1 MKKSILYLVFCSL
14 SLVGMM
20 SCENSTENLT
30 SEQGERNLDSLL
42 AITPNDVSL
51 LLERGNKLFA
61 RYEYDLALN
70 DAAKAFR
77 LDSNNIE
84 TRLLYAEVLNNRE
97 QRTTQEVEI
106 AQKHYKWVIKKDAK
120 SLRALVG
127 LAGTYGFQQDFE
139 KVFLYANEALRIDSK
154 YRDAYVIKGST
165 YLLLGKVDLAKSSY
179 QTAIQQDPKFFEA
192 YFLLGQIYQ
201 SENDPLCI
209 EYFNTAHE
217 LYPEQMEFTY
227 QLAYS
232 KQMFN
237 QYESA
242 KEIYRIM
249 AQDTSD
255 LYVSRALFHQGYL
268 HQFVDKNIDSAKYFY
283 ISAIETEPRMY
294 EAWHNLGMCHEA
306 KGDRLKAI
314 QSYATALKHN
324 PEFTISRDAAE
335 RLR

>member
-1 MKKSILYLVFCSL
+1 MKKSIIYVFLYSL
-14 SLVGMM
+14 LFVGLM
-20 SCENSTENLT
+20 SCETTTENPT
-30 SEQGERNLDSLL
+30 NEQGERNLDSLL
-42 AITPNDVSL
+42 LLTPNDVSL
-51 LLERGNKLFA
+51 LLERGNKLFE

-77 LDSNNIE
+77 LDSNNVD

-106 AQKHYKWVIKKDAK
+106 AQKHYRWVIKKEAK
-120 SLRALVG
+120 NLRALVG

-139 KVFLYANEALRIDSK
+139 KVFLYANEALRIDPK

-179 QTAIQQDPKFFEA
+179 ETAIQQDPDFFEA

-201 SENDPLCI
+201 SENNPLCI

-232 KQMFN
+232 KQMFE

-242 KEIYRIM
+242 KEIYREM
-249 AQDTSD
+249 AKDSSD
-255 LYVSRALFHQGYL
+255 LYASRALFHQGYI
-268 HQFVDKNIDSAKYFY
+268 HHFVDNNIDSAKFFY
-283 ISAIETEPRMY
+283 IRAIESEPRMY

-306 KGDRLKAI
+306 KGDRLNAI

-324 PEFTISRDAAE
+324 PEFTLSRKAAE

>member
-1 MKKSILYLVFCSL
+1 MKKSIIYVLL
-14 SLVGMM
+14 SSFIFVGLT
-20 SCENSTENLT
+20 SCESSTENQT
-30 SEQGERNLDSLL
+30 VEQGERNLDSLL
-42 AITPNDVSL
+42 LITPNDVEL
-51 LLERGNKLFA
+51 LLERGNKYFA

-70 DAAKAFR
+70 DGAKAFR
-77 LDSNNIE
+77 LDSNSIE

-106 AQKHYKWVIKKDAK
+106 AQKHYKWIIKKDAK
-120 SLRALVG
+120 HLRALVG

-179 QTAIQQDPKFFEA
+179 QTAIQQDPEFFEA

-232 KQMFN
+232 KQMFEE
-237 QYESA
+237 YESA
-242 KEIYRIM
+242 KEIYREM
-249 AQDTSD
+249 AKDSSD
-255 LYVSRALFHQGYL
+255 LYASRALFHQGYI
-268 HQFVDKNIDSAKYFY
+268 HHFVENNIDSAKFFY
-283 ISAIETEPRMY
+283 IRAIENEPRMY

-306 KGDRLKAI
+306 KGDRLNAI

-324 PEFTISRDAAE
+324 PEFTLSREAAE

>member
-1 MKKSILYLVFCSL
+1 MLFCSI
-14 SLVGMM
+14 SLVGLM
-20 SCENSTENLT
+20 SCENSTEKISN
-30 SEQGERNLDSLL
+30 EQGERNLDSLL
-42 AITPNDVSL
+42 LLTPNDVSL
-51 LLERGNKLFA
+51 LLERGNKLFE

-77 LDSNNIE
+77 LDSNNVD

-120 SLRALVG
+120 NLRALVG

-139 KVFLYANEALRIDSK
+139 KVFLYANEALRIDPK

-179 QTAIQQDPKFFEA
+179 ETAIQQDPDFFEA

-201 SENDPLCI
+201 SENNPLCI
-209 EYFNTAHE
+209 EYFSTAHE

-232 KQMFN
+232 KQMFEE
-237 QYESA
+237 YESA
-242 KEIYRIM
+242 KEIYREM
-249 AQDTSD
+249 AKDSSD
-255 LYVSRALFHQGYL
+255 LYASRALFHQGYI
-268 HQFVDKNIDSAKYFY
+268 HHFVENNIDSAKFFY
-283 ISAIETEPRMY
+283 IRAIENEPRMY

-306 KGDRLKAI
+306 KGDRLNAI

-324 PEFTISRDAAE
+324 PEFTLSREAAE